1 MQIVPRIIL
10 WCTLFYVL
18 PITAVYPQNYRIM
31 ETDSFLL
38 TEAIQWQ
45 TISTSQLPSH
55 LNSKRGGGGGGSWWE
70 TGADRPEPVA
80 GGAAGAGATLAHTLV
95 TSARTAPALLPFRCE
110 AQQAAGPY
118 FPAKPGHDRAASEG
132 PWKWAPTCGLTLWL
146 HTVVLWLSRA
156 NKAPMLSVKIEI
168 DS

>member
-1 MQIVPRIIL
+1 M
-10 WCTLFYVL
+10 
-18 PITAVYPQNYRIM
+18 
-31 ETDSFLL
+31 
-38 TEAIQWQ
+38 
-45 TISTSQLPSH
+45 
-55 LNSKRGGGGGGSWWE
+55 
-70 TGADRPEPVA
+70 A

-110 AQQAAGPY
+110 AQQAAGSY

-156 NKAPMLSVKIEI
+156 NTACDSAALNGAPMASTLQLALLFPLHHYLILIFDDPPDKCIISLN
-168 DS
+168 

>member
-1 MQIVPRIIL
+1 
-10 WCTLFYVL
+10 
-18 PITAVYPQNYRIM
+18 M
-31 ETDSFLL
+31 ETSVNL
-38 TEAIQWQ
+38 TQ
-45 TISTSQLPSH
+45 TISSSQLPSH

-70 TGADRPEPVA
+70 TGADRPELVA

-110 AQQAAGPY
+110 AQQAAGSY

-132 PWKWAPTCGLTLWL
+132 PWKWAPTCGPTLWL

-156 NKAPMLSVKIEI
+156 NKACDSAALNEAPMASAPRPALLFPPYYYLIPTFDISSNRCK
-168 DS
+168 SSLN